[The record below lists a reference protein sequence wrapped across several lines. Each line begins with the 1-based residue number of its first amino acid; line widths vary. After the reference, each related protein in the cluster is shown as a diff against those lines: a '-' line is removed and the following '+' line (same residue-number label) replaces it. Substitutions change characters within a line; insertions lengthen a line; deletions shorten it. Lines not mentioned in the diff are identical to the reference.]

1 MPIPDLWPEDI
12 SHETDL
18 VMPVTILREQA
29 AALTQRTKGIIEAEV
44 KSLKPQVNNDQIVHE
59 FMLIAP
65 SLDGYAHELF
75 YVTHRMNGYPISVYF
90 GENTYGQRQKET
102 ASDQKSFMD
111 ILRIIFSSASTKDV
125 IQALI
130 AQSKS

>member
-44 KSLKPQVNNDQIVHE
+44 KSQKPQANSDQIVHR

-65 SLDGYAHELF
+65 SLDGYSHELF
-75 YVTHRMNGYPISVYF
+75 CVVHRMNGYPLSVYF
-90 GENTYGQRQKET
+90 GETKFGEREEG
-102 ASDQKSFMD
+102 AAPDQESFMD
-111 ILRIIFSSASTKDV
+111 FLRMIFSSASTKAV